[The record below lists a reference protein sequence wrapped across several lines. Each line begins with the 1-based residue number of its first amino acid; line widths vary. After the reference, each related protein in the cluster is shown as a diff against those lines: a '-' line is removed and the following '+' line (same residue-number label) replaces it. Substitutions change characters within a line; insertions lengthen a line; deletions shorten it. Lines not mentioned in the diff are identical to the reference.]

1 VDPETKPAP
10 LTVIVNP
17 ASPAFTACGFKNDT
31 DEEDV
36 WTDKFVLNWEQPPVR
51 PNTASVAINH
61 LRENIR
67 IRSPSNHSCEM
78 PVLRQSCEI
87 DTVLK
92 PALNPVLKKSAK
104 VLPLLRGAEP

>member
-10 LTVIVNP
+10 LTVIVK
-17 ASPAFTACGFKNDT
+17 AGSPAFTVCGFKNDT

-36 WTDKFVLNWEQPPVR
+36 WIDKFVLNWEQPPVR

-87 DTVLK
+87 NPV
-92 PALNPVLKKSAK
+92 LNPVLKKSAK
-104 VLPLLRGAEP
+104 VLPLQRGAEP